1 MKIDYSLAITVDNQ
15 EQVEAILE
23 NLMDLSKEDTLDFP
37 LTILASGDNGLE
49 DIQIGNKKEREM

>member
-23 NLMDLSKEDTLDFP
+23 NLMDLSKQDTLDFP
-37 LTILASGDNGLE
+37 LTMLVSGDNGLE
-49 DIQIGNKKEREM
+49 GFRLIPGEGIQ

>member
-49 DIQIGNKKEREM
+49 DFRLIPGEGIQ